1 MTAVSTI
8 IRQTTPSSTQVTT
21 PEETADRKRRLLDI
35 VDSSVERFAKA
46 LEDGQVPMSS
56 TLDLERIAKL
66 GLLLSGEADS
76 ISSSTG
82 EVTQESTTS
91 ADLDAS
97 RIDEILDEDDPD
109 VRSVYE
115 RLYGEYN
122 RLNDSEGEQ

>member
-1 MTAVSTI
+1 MTAVSTT

-21 PEETADRKRRLLDI
+21 PEETANRKRRLLDI
-35 VDSSVERFAKA
+35 VDSSVEQFAKA

-82 EVTQESTTS
+82 EVTQESTAS

-97 RIDEILDEDDPD
+97 RIDKVLDEDDPD

-115 RLYGEYN
+115 RLYSEYN

>member
-1 MTAVSTI
+1 MTAVSTT
-8 IRQTTPSSTQVTT
+8 IRQTTHSSTQVAA
-21 PEETADRKRRLLDI
+21 PEETAERKRRLLDI

-91 ADLDAS
+91 TDLDAS

-115 RLYGEYN
+115 RLYREYN
-122 RLNDSEGEQ
+122 RLNDSEG